1 MLELRTLGTID
12 LRSRSGEPIDC
23 LLPHSKRLSLLVYL
37 AASFPPGLHRRDT
50 LIGLLWPD
58 LDETHARGALRHE
71 LYELRRCLGDDVLR
85 GSGEVV
91 GVDAQRLWCDAN
103 ALEASVDAGRPERA
117 LELWRGEFLPGL
129 HVDGGEFERWL
140 DGRRDRLLR
149 RVVDA
154 ARGLS
159 VRAEEAGDP
168 EGAVSWARRLTELAP
183 YDETSWQRLIRLL
196 DVQGDRSEALIAYV
210 SLRARLLEELEV
222 EPSPET
228 HALVAGI
235 RERRAV
241 RLAAR

>member
-12 LRSRSGEPIDC
+12 LRKRSGECIDC
-23 LLPHSKRLSLLVYL
+23 LLPHSKRLSLLAYL

-50 LIGLLWPD
+50 LVGLLWPD

-71 LYELRRCLGDDVLR
+71 LYELRRCLGDDVLC

-91 GVDAQRLWCDAN
+91 GIDAQRLWCDAN
-103 ALEASVDAGRPERA
+103 ALEASIAVGRLETA

-159 VRAEEAGDP
+159 VRAEEAGDA

-183 YDETSWQRLIRLL
+183 CDETSWQRLIRLL
-196 DVQGDRSEALIAYV
+196 DVQGDRSEALIAYDCL
-210 SLRARLLEELEV
+210 SARLQEELEV

-228 HALVAGI
+228 RALVAGI
-235 RERRAV
+235 RKRTAIRLAV
-241 RLAAR
+241 R